1 MKASDIRNM
10 TDKEISVKLDE
21 LRHEKMNLRF
31 QVVSGQLTDQTRA
44 KEVRRDI
51 AQLET
56 ILREMEIKKEQEG
69 KA

>member
-10 TDKEISVKLDE
+10 TDKEIHVKLDE

-51 AQLET
+51 ARLET

>member
-51 AQLET
+51 ARLET

>member
-10 TDKEISVKLDE
+10 TDKEISLKLDE

-51 AQLET
+51 ARLET

>member
-10 TDKEISVKLDE
+10 TDKEIHAKLDE

-51 AQLET
+51 ARLET